1 MMYLE
6 SVKINKFKDT
16 YIHGLTL
23 SFHENL
29 SYYIYSNNKAK
40 LDTLYFLIKIKKNYL
55 NGNILIN
62 NTNITKLDKN
72 NLDNFYYKNVA
83 FCDKNLLF
91 NNRYLVKEYV
101 NVVEKLSHSKSS
113 IKLDQLLSILCLR
126 KNFLDLKITKL
137 NEYQKS
143 KLILIAGILKN
154 TNYILLKLDDFN
166 LNQSNVNE
174 IMSSI
179 EIISK
184 IYKKTIIVFN
194 AKIKYINNLINLE
207 NLNYYKF
214 NNRLTINEEQPNFEG
229 YKLIKHKFNIFTVA
243 IKQSYKIYFIYF
255 FISLLL
261 MILNIFILTILNQ
274 NQIHNENNFINYINS
289 NKILFYVLG
298 YGIFAINILFQCIIA
313 YRWYKNNKKYL
324 IFLSTFNI
332 HNLWVSLLIPIILI
346 INTFLIVML
355 GYMINIIILNSIS
368 IKYNI
373 DIWNTSLYTNLVYIL
388 ETFLICYI
396 LILRI
401 NNISNFYKVFMNL

>member
-29 SYYIYSNNKAK
+29 SYYVYSNNKEK
-40 LDTLYFLIKIKKNYL
+40 LNTLYFLIKIKKNYL

-62 NTNITKLDKN
+62 NTDITKLDKN

-91 NNRYLVKEYV
+91 NNHYSVKEYI
-101 NVVEKLSHSKSS
+101 NIVEKFSHSKSS
-113 IKLDQLLSILCLR
+113 IKLDKLLATLGLR
-126 KNFLDLKITKL
+126 MNFLNLKIAKL
-137 NEYQKS
+137 TEYQKS

-184 IYKKTIIVFN
+184 IYKKSIVVFN
-194 AKIKYINNLINLE
+194 TKIKYINNLINLE
-207 NLNYYKF
+207 NLEHYKF
-214 NNRLTINEEQPNFEG
+214 NNRLTINEEYQNFEG

-243 IKQSYKIYFIYF
+243 IKQSYKIYLFYLF
-255 FISLLL
+255 VSLIL
-261 MILNIFILTILNQ
+261 MIFNIFILTILNQ
-274 NQIHNENNFINYINS
+274 NQINNENNLINYINS
-289 NKILFYVLG
+289 NKIPFYILG
-298 YGIFAINILFQCIIA
+298 YGIFAFNILFQCIIA

-346 INTFLIVML
+346 INTFLIVTL
-355 GYMINIIILNSIS
+355 GYLINIIILNSIN

-388 ETFLICYI
+388 ETFLISYI